1 MTFQDHMRSAA
12 TTALSSIPASDAAE
26 IYTISFYVYDEDDD
40 PRRPTL
46 TIGYNTESQVQRV
59 IDPQGCYPDPAE
71 ARWNYAYWLQ
81 NELVVIADTTLDPD
95 GSFHRDQWITELPRA
110 GQQPDDVTAHFVDAC
125 IHLASDLHTAG
136 VIERAI
142 GRPVPVV
149 IHELEYYE
157 QIARQ
162 TEAANPPSLAN
173 DFIAW
178 VRDQ

>member
-1 MTFQDHMRSAA
+1 MRSAA
-12 TTALSSIPASDAAE
+12 ATALSSIPAADASD
-26 IYTISFYVYDEDDD
+26 IYAISFYVYDEDDD

-46 TIGYNTESQVQRV
+46 TIGYNTESQVRRV
-59 IDPQGCYPDPAE
+59 TDPSSRYPDPTE

-81 NELVVIADTTLDPD
+81 NELIVIADMILDPD
-95 GSFHRDQWITELPRA
+95 GSIHRDQWITELPHA
-110 GQQPDDVTAHFVDAC
+110 AHQHDHVTARFVEAC

-142 GRPVPVV
+142 GRPAPVL
-149 IHELEYYE
+149 IHELEHYE

-162 TEAANPPSLAN
+162 TEAANPPGLAN
-173 DFIAW
+173 EFTEW